1 MGRWGV
7 MGCKKGIGRG
17 GEEEGRNFGDAGNGR
32 ARSSRY
38 QYSCVTQ
45 VCWCSYCLLKYFF
58 IFKKLFLIL

>member
-45 VCWCSYCLLKYFF
+45 VFRVGVVIVF
-58 IFKKLFLIL
+58 